1 MAEAIA
7 AANFRIS
14 RDKRGIDFYTQPA
27 AFSSIY
33 QSGYRSW
40 RTRLRKRYNRLIQIT
55 YPNRLPHLGAYAGT
69 IYSLEKFFPNHA
81 TTNWLLNRQSF
92 ISWSVEKA
100 VSWLK
105 FLVPEKYFNLFS
117 NSLSKIF
124 VDQTVFRRLAF
135 IVISWFGW
143 SYFLRYMYKIL
154 LTYERFIFE
163 NPRTGYSLKTKIW
176 FILLQLFRG
185 DPKTLSAQ
193 ASLPPLP
200 LPTIQETCDRW
211 LKSVKPLVGETEY
224 DDCVQLSREFRDGI
238 GPKLQRY
245 LHLKRTL
252 STNWCSDWWEE
263 YVYLTSRSPI
273 MVNSNFYIIASA
285 QVDGYDETE
294 LPTTNQ
300 AARAANC
307 VNALFEWRYKLDR
320 ENLEPQTAAGVRPI
334 CMNQYDRLFNTTRVP
349 YASRDYITHYE
360 KSQHIVVLHNGRYF
374 KVLCYD
380 DASRP
385 LSPAEIQDQLALI
398 LLDTSTPQ
406 PGEEKVAALTAG
418 SRDKWFNAR
427 KDHFYDRV
435 NGGTLQEIETAA
447 FFLVLDDN
455 EYDNRLI
462 TEEEGSELGKIAKSL
477 IHGSTSD
484 RWFDKSF
491 CLVVYKN
498 CVIGFNGEHA
508 WADAPVLGMTTE
520 WVLWRDH
527 VLGYDAAG
535 HARGVR
541 VQSTDNVAPIRL
553 RFQLTRKALKSIQES
568 YDEAKLIADNV
579 DIYVYPFKKF
589 GKNKI
594 TKSWKCSPDA
604 FIQLSMQLAHVLDK
618 GKHVLTYESA
628 MTRLWRDGRTETVR
642 SATGLA
648 TEFVTML
655 LDESVD
661 RQLVLKKFREAAT
674 NHVQMNLQ
682 AMVGR
687 GVDRHLFGLY
697 VVCSYL
703 GLESSFLK
711 KAFSMPW
718 GLSTSQTPTNQLS
731 YITQKDKEY
740 QIICPGGGFGPV
752 DPNGYGVS
760 YTIMGDSLLNFHVS
774 SQFSAES
781 TSSKRFAL
789 NIGRAMEMVG
799 AFLDQAVKK

>member
-1 MAEAIA
+1 MAEAFA
-7 AANFRIS
+7 AASFRVN
-14 RDKRGIDFYTQPA
+14 RDKRSVDFYTQPA

-33 QSGYRSW
+33 QSGIRSW

-55 YPNRLPHLGAYAGT
+55 YPNRLPHLGVYAS
-69 IYSLEKFFPNHA
+69 SLYCAEKFLPNHA
-81 TTNWLLNRQSF
+81 CSQWLMNRQSF
-92 ISWSVEKA
+92 ISWGVQKC
-100 VSWLK
+100 VTWLQLLLPAK
-105 FLVPEKYFNLFS
+105 WFDSISDKLGM
-117 NSLSKIF
+117 IF
-124 VDQTVFRRLAF
+124 IDQSVFRRCAF
-135 IVISWFGW
+135 ILMTWFGW
-143 SYFLRYMYKIL
+143 SYFLRYMYKVL

-163 NPRTGYSLKTKIW
+163 NPRSGYSLKTKVW

-200 LPTIQETCDRW
+200 LPTIHDTCERW
-211 LKSVKPLVGETEY
+211 LKSVEPIVSPEDY
-224 DDCVQLSREFRDGI
+224 DECIQLSREFRDGI

-307 VNALFEWRYKLDR
+307 VHALFEWRYKLDR
-320 ENLEPQTAAGVRPI
+320 ESLEPQTAAGVRPI
-334 CMNQYDRLFNTTRVP
+334 CMNQFERLFNTTRVP

-360 KSQHIVVLHNGRYF
+360 KSSHIVVLHRSRYF

-380 DASRP
+380 DSGRP
-385 LSPAEIQDQLALI
+385 LSPAEIEDQLVLI
-398 LLDTSTPQ
+398 MNDTSASQ
-406 PGEEKVAALTAG
+406 VGEDKIAALTAG
-418 SRDKWFNAR
+418 SRDKWYNAR

-447 FFLVLDDN
+447 FFLVLDD
-455 EYDNRLI
+455 ESPDNRLM
-462 TEEEGSELGKIAKSL
+462 TQEEGSELSHIAKSL
-477 IHGSTSD
+477 IHGSCSD

-498 CVIGFNGEHA
+498 CVIGLNGEHA
-508 WADAPVLGMTTE
+508 WADAPVLGMATE
-520 WVLWRDH
+520 WILWRDH
-527 VLGYDAAG
+527 RLGYDAAG
-535 HARGVR
+535 HARGIR
-541 VQSTDNVAPIRL
+541 NQSVDNVAPIRL
-553 RFQLTRKALKSIQES
+553 RFQLTRKALKAIQES
-568 YDEAKLIADNV
+568 YDEAKVIADNV

-604 FIQLSMQLAHVLDK
+604 FIQISMQLAHVLDK

-642 SATGLA
+642 SATSLA
-648 TEFVTML
+648 CQFVKML
-655 LDESVD
+655 LDENSD
-661 RQLVLKKFREAAT
+661 KQEALAIFRKAST
-674 NHVQMNLQ
+674 NHVNMNLQ

-731 YITQKDKEY
+731 YITSKDKEY
-740 QIICPGGGFGPV
+740 SIICPGGGFGPV

-760 YTIMGDSLLNFHVS
+760 YTVMGDSLLNFHVS
-774 SQFSAES
+774 SQVSAES
-781 TSSKRFAL
+781 TNSKRFAH
-789 NIGRAMEMVG
+789 NIGRAMEMIG
-799 AFLDQAVKK
+799 AFLDEVTRR